1 MKKIFLLA
9 TGLLFGVFSFA
20 GNSEILPKPDN
31 EKLVVDD
38 AGFLDAS
45 VSNSLEQELE
55 DFSSKT
61 STQIA
66 VVTVKTLN
74 GYDIDDYAVRLLT
87 QWGLGQKGKDN
98 GILVLIKPKT
108 ADKKGEVAI
117 SVGYGLEGVV
127 PDAVAKRIVENEIIP
142 AFKKGQYGQGIEKA
156 VKVLMEL
163 TKGEYT
169 ADSYMKK
176 TQKSNWG
183 SIFAII
189 IFGLIW
195 LLPIFSRKRG
205 HTVGGG
211 GVSSALFWGLGA
223 GSFGDFS
230 SGSGGFGGGGGFG
243 GFGGG
248 MGGGGGASGSW

>member
-1 MKKIFLLA
+1 MKKIIIALIGIFL
-9 TGLLFGVFSFA
+9 FVVSFA
-20 GNSEILPKPDN
+20 ENSDILAKPNN

-38 AGFLDAS
+38 AGFLDNS
-45 VSNSLEQELE
+45 FIVSLEQKLE
-55 DFSSKT
+55 DFSNKT

-98 GILVLIKPKT
+98 GIVILVKPKT
-108 ADKKGEVAI
+108 NDSKGQVAI

-127 PDAVAKRIVENEIIP
+127 PDAVAKRIVEYEIIP
-142 AFKKGQYGQGIEKA
+142 AFKNSENDKGIQNA
-156 VKVLMEL
+156 VNVLMEL

-169 ADSYMKK
+169 ADAYMKK
-176 TQKSNWG
+176 TKKSNWG
-183 SIFAII
+183 GILAII
-189 IFGLIW
+189 IFGLFW
-195 LLPIFSRKRG
+195 LFPLFARKRG
-205 HTVGGG
+205 RSFGGRG
-211 GVSSALFWGLGA
+211 ASSAIFWGLGA
-223 GSFGDFS
+223 GSFSNFS
-230 SGSGGFGGGGGFG
+230 SGSGSFGSRGGFG